1 VKIYRVFFTEFAALI
16 QENAKGADKAKSF
29 YYLGLSSGYFD
40 LAAHTSFL
48 EDQLYEGEWLKT
60 WGTLLK
66 KTAPKA
72 YSQISNTFRQTRMT
86 FYQLEKNRRQREV
99 EKLVAR
105 AFRIITSYLKNN
117 ELSDHQKLILSGY
130 LNAYTLFRPFN
141 QFLEGEITLENY
153 VNLLIQAL
161 KPGK

>member
-1 VKIYRVFFTEFAALI
+1 
-16 QENAKGADKAKSF
+16 
-29 YYLGLSSGYFD
+29 
-40 LAAHTSFL
+40 
-48 EDQLYEGEWLKT
+48 
-60 WGTLLK
+60 
-66 KTAPKA
+66 
-72 YSQISNTFRQTRMT
+72 
-86 FYQLEKNRRQREV
+86 
-99 EKLVAR
+99 VAR